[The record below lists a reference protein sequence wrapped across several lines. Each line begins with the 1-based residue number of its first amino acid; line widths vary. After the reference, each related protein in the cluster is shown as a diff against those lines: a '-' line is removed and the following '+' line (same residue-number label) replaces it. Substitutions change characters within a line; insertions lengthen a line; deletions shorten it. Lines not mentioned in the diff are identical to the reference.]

1 MQVNTGKGCHLDAH
15 MVGHA
20 LDHLPLEPGGLLF
33 IENVGNLVCP
43 AAFDLGEAHKV
54 VVLSVTEG
62 EDKPLKYP
70 DMFAAAD
77 LMLLNKADLL
87 PHLEFDVSAC
97 IEAALRVN
105 PRMQVMTVSARTGEG
120 LPEFYAWIELRA
132 SSMTD
137 SSTRRA

>member
-1 MQVNTGKGCHLDAH
+1 M
-15 MVGHA
+15 
-20 LDHLPLEPGGLLF
+20 

-77 LMLLNKADLL
+77 LMLLNKCDLL
-87 PHLEFDVSAC
+87 PHLDFDADLC
-97 IEAALRVN
+97 EANARRVN
-105 PRMQVMTVSARTGEG
+105 PAIQVLRVSATKGEG
-120 LPEFYAWIELRA
+120 IERWLAWLQGAARESRA
-132 SSMTD
+132 
-137 SSTRRA
+137 RRIRGAAVEGCGGAGACTCGAGPQA

>member
-1 MQVNTGKGCHLDAH
+1 

-20 LDHLPLEPGGLLF
+20 LDRLPLQAGGLLF

-43 AAFDLGEAHKV
+43 AAFDLGEAHKA

-77 LMLLNKADLL
+77 LMLLNKIDLL
-87 PHLEFDVSAC
+87 PHLDFDVGAC
-97 IEAALRVN
+97 LRAARRVN
-105 PRMQVMTVSARTGEG
+105 PAIRILPVSARTGAG
-120 LPEFYAWIELRA
+120 LAAVYAWIELGAGAAARGWLPGLLPGL
-132 SSMTD
+132 
-137 SSTRRA
+137 RHG